1 MHNKLMCACSVMK
14 IKPDVSMMMTISRV
28 CELISFHI
36 IIIRRLMRASC
47 CSPQYLLTCCRK
59 SAISLLISIHLAD
72 YSFIFL
78 SHLLIVSTEAAKN
91 DSEGKLKRR
100 EKFAKITWLSDIP
113 DISSHLLSGFREFFH
128 YSSGSWL
135 NFTYHP
141 ESYRS
146 ITRMVDGERPGR
158 YKGFF
163 EESFTVNPQV
173 YIRARHRHPSNDIEC
188 SRCVCGEKF

>member
-1 MHNKLMCACSVMK
+1 MWKEREKIYIEKGRDKLHNKLMCACNVMK
-14 IKPDVSMMMTISRV
+14 IKLDVSVMMTISRV
-28 CELISFHI
+28 CELISFHII

-100 EKFAKITWLSDIP
+100 EKFAKITWLSYIP

-128 YSSGSWL
+128 YIAPDHDWTSRIILSLIDQSLGWW
-135 NFTYHP
+135 
-141 ESYRS
+141 
-146 ITRMVDGERPGR
+146 MVRD
-158 YKGFF
+158 
-163 EESFTVNPQV
+163 QV
-173 YIRARHRHPSNDIEC
+173 GIKVFSKK
-188 SRCVCGEKF
+188 VLL